1 METVKELVSKIRNT
15 RVEMNVPASKKV
27 HLLVKTLNEREIR
40 SVEKYLQKLAGI
52 ESVSFVPES
61 PEKSVAIL
69 FAGGEAFLPLGELVD
84 VQKETSRL
92 QKELDSVL
100 KDVAFVQNK
109 LNNAGFV
116 AKAPQQLVEAERKKL
131 GVLQEKAQQL
141 QVRLEDLQ
149 RI

>member
-1 METVKELVSKIRNT
+1 M
-15 RVEMNVPASKKV
+15 
-27 HLLVKTLNEREIR
+27 
-40 SVEKYLQKLAGI
+40 
-52 ESVSFVPES
+52 
-61 PEKSVAIL
+61 
-69 FAGGEAFLPLGELVD
+69 PLGELVD

-131 GVLQEKAQQL
+131 GVIQEKAQQL
-141 QVRLEDLQ
+141 LNNNQGLEQ
-149 RI
+149 